1 MRPLSG
7 LSQWWSNR
15 SLRVKGL
22 VVIAVP
28 LFVLLGALVA
38 GYLMGIESRRAQQGV
53 QRTLQIQHDIQE
65 VHTLLAEAATGVRG
79 YLLTGRPNF
88 LERYRIAETELPK
101 TLQRLR
107 VQIRDARQREL
118 LASIASLAARK
129 STGLSELVALGNDTP
144 AATLVPILVSNK
156 VVLDDLRGLID
167 DMLAREDVLRRESE
181 RFADEVYTRTMI
193 ATGIAGAAGALGAI
207 VVMLL
212 FSTGI
217 VRRVRALADNAE
229 RLARAAPLTP
239 IAPAT
244 DELGQLA
251 ARMDHASL
259 LLAARSADA
268 EEAYREAERASQAK
282 TEFLSRTSHELRTPL
297 NAILGFA
304 QLLERELK
312 SPADRD
318 NVRHILKGGRHLL
331 ALINEVLDIAR
342 IETGQLALDLQTVDV
357 NSLLQ
362 ETLTLIAPMAGER
375 GIVLNEPVSAPAVHV
390 LADRKRLLQVM
401 LNLMSNA
408 VKYNRPNGSVSLEVR
423 ADGARARIDIIDTGP
438 GIDASLR
445 ARLFTPFDRLGAE
458 NRPGEGTGLG
468 LAVSRQMVH
477 AMGGV
482 IDVDS
487 TVGQGSIFRVELP
500 CSDAPGDEA
509 AALPAGDDAAPSAR
523 ASTVL
528 YIEDQSSNLALVE
541 ILLARRA
548 NITLLSAP
556 SGGEGLALLRR
567 HQPDLVLLDL
577 HLPDMNGLD
586 VLAQLRA
593 SKEYQTI
600 PVVVVS
606 ADALP
611 ATIERALAAGASAY
625 LTKPLDVSLFFSTVD
640 KMLK

>member
-1 MRPLSG
+1 MRALSA

-28 LFVLLGALVA
+28 LFVLLGALVS

-107 VQIRDARQREL
+107 VQIQDARQREL
-118 LASIASLAARK
+118 LDSIAGLAARK
-129 STGLSELVALGNDTP
+129 SEGLSELVALGNDTP

-156 VVLDDLRGLID
+156 VVLDDLRGMID

-181 RFADEVYTRTMI
+181 RFADQVYTRTMI

-207 VVMLL
+207 VVVLL

-229 RLARAAPLTP
+229 RLARAAPLAP

-251 ARMDHASL
+251 ARMEHASL

-268 EEAYREAERASQAK
+268 EQAYREAERASQAK

-342 IETGQLALDLQTVDV
+342 IETGQLALDLQAVEVD
-357 NSLLQ
+357 SLLQ
-362 ETLTLIAPMAGER
+362 EAMTLIAPMADER
-375 GIVLNEPVSAPAVHV
+375 AIVLNKPAPAPAVHV

-408 VKYNRPNGSVSLEVR
+408 VKYNHPNGSVSLQVQV
-423 ADGARARIDIIDTGP
+423 DGARARIDIIDTGP

-477 AMGGV
+477 AMGGI

-487 TVGQGSIFRVELP
+487 TVGEGSIFRVELP
-500 CSDAPGDEA
+500 CSDAPDAVA
-509 AALPAGDDAAPSAR
+509 AALPTGDDAAPSAR
-523 ASTVL
+523 ACTVL

-556 SGGEGLALLRR
+556 SGGEGLALVRQHR
-567 HQPDLVLLDL
+567 PDLVLLDL

-593 SKEYQTI
+593 NKEYDAM

-611 ATIERALAAGASAY
+611 ATISQALAAGASAY